1 MKHLKMFVAIAMECI
16 KRSKRKSIASIIISL
31 IYAFI
36 SISVTYVIQIFI
48 ERCSNTDI
56 MQCLLMS
63 LFLGITIIFSQC
75 SMTLNIYYSHV
86 AYLDMKK
93 TLNKIFYEK
102 VKKIST
108 EDFERSDVLDLL
120 NKAQNGI
127 DGYLSVFSL
136 LQMLFFFYI
145 PYFIGMEVYLYN
157 LHQDLACI
165 VVIIFVPEVVAQIV
179 KVKYYSSLEDKTVQL
194 VRNQKIIE
202 DSIIGKEYF
211 KATRV
216 NNAFDFLFKKLSS
229 NMDLLGN
236 KRRETE
242 RKSAICEIGLKTIT
256 ILGQLYAIILLLRS
270 VAFGRITIGAFT
282 AVFEAILLITAYIE
296 EIVCV
301 YFGSVT
307 KKVGLIRNYNL
318 FLCYQSTQPKYTQ
331 CQEDLIRFNQLSYH
345 YPMNPS
351 WAVKNIDFEIKK
363 GETVAIVGY
372 NGAGKTTLAK
382 IALGL
387 LQPTDGTV
395 YFGKTFLRNGRLS
408 CTALFQNYQK
418 YKLSVKDNITISN
431 HFFEDNDALK
441 KLVKT
446 VKLELKSFPNGMETV
461 LAAEFGGI
469 EISGGIWQRIS
480 LARALYKPHK
490 LIVLDEPTASIDPME
505 ENRLYKTIKSICND
519 TTVLIIT
526 HRIGAA
532 QLADNIIVL
541 NDGSIAEHGSHKEL
555 LQQKGQYYQMFY
567 EQAKWYQLEHD

>member
-1 MKHLKMFVAIAMECI
+1 
-16 KRSKRKSIASIIISL
+16 
-31 IYAFI
+31 
-36 SISVTYVIQIFI
+36 
-48 ERCSNTDI
+48 
-56 MQCLLMS
+56 
-63 LFLGITIIFSQC
+63 
-75 SMTLNIYYSHV
+75 
-86 AYLDMKK
+86 
-93 TLNKIFYEK
+93 
-102 VKKIST
+102 
-108 EDFERSDVLDLL
+108 
-120 NKAQNGI
+120 
-127 DGYLSVFSL
+127 
-136 LQMLFFFYI
+136 
-145 PYFIGMEVYLYN
+145 
-157 LHQDLACI
+157 
-165 VVIIFVPEVVAQIV
+165 
-179 KVKYYSSLEDKTVQL
+179 
-194 VRNQKIIE
+194 
-202 DSIIGKEYF
+202 
-211 KATRV
+211 
-216 NNAFDFLFKKLSS
+216 
-229 NMDLLGN
+229 
-236 KRRETE
+236 
-242 RKSAICEIGLKTIT
+242 
-256 ILGQLYAIILLLRS
+256 
-270 VAFGRITIGAFT
+270 
-282 AVFEAILLITAYIE
+282 
-296 EIVCV
+296 
-301 YFGSVT
+301 
-307 KKVGLIRNYNL
+307 
-318 FLCYQSTQPKYTQ
+318 
-331 CQEDLIRFNQLSYH
+331 
-345 YPMNPS
+345 MNPS